1 MTLSVQDVLRHVL
14 LTVVADAL
22 EDVLVVQ
29 VLVLQVVMLDVN
41 LHAQAVAQTAS
52 VLAQMDAELHVR
64 LLQALY
70 QARIALDVTQHVQPI
85 VKDFALR
92 LAPLDA
98 QLHVVLNAVQHV
110 ELHALVTVPKDVMVR
125 VQHLAQPLAPTHVLQ
140 HVLDAA

>member
-52 VLAQMDAELHVR
+52 VLARTDVELHVR
-64 LLQALY
+64 LLQAQY
-70 QARIALDVTQHVQPI
+70 QAQIALDVMQRAQLI
-85 VKDFALR
+85 VKVFALR
-92 LAPLDA
+92 PAPLDA
-98 QLHVVLNAVQHV
+98 QLHVVLNAVQHA
-110 ELHALVTVPKDVMVR
+110 ELHALVIAPKDATVHAQHHVR
-125 VQHLAQPLAPTHVLQ
+125 PLAPTHALQ
-140 HVLDAA
+140 HVLDVV

>member
-29 VLVLQVVMLDVN
+29 VLVLQAVMLDVN

-52 VLAQMDAELHVR
+52 VLAQTDVELHVR
-64 LLQALY
+64 LLQAQY
-70 QARIALDVTQHVQPI
+70 QAQIALDVMQRAQLI
-85 VKDFALR
+85 VKVFALR
-92 LAPLDA
+92 PAPLDA
-98 QLHVVLNAVQHV
+98 QLHVVLNAVQHA

>member
-52 VLAQMDAELHVR
+52 VLAQTDVELHVR
-64 LLQALY
+64 LLQAQY
-70 QARIALDVTQHVQPI
+70 QAQIALDVMQRAQLI
-85 VKDFALR
+85 VKVFALR
-92 LAPLDA
+92 PAPLDA
-98 QLHVVLNAVQHV
+98 QLRVALNVVQHA
-110 ELHALVTVPKDVMVR
+110 ELHALVIAPKDAMVHA
-125 VQHLAQPLAPTHVLQ
+125 QHHVRPLAPTHVQQ
-140 HVLDAA
+140 HVLDAV